1 MPSALVDPELLEILR
16 CPKCLGAVTEHH
28 GDNANGLA
36 CSACKLLY
44 RVDDG
49 LPNFLVD
56 EAVPLHGAV

>member
-16 CPKCLGAVTEHH
+16 CPKCLGPLTEEVR
-28 GDNANGLA
+28 GLGCGA
-36 CSACKLLY
+36 CRLLF

-56 EAVPLHGAV
+56 EAVPLDGAT